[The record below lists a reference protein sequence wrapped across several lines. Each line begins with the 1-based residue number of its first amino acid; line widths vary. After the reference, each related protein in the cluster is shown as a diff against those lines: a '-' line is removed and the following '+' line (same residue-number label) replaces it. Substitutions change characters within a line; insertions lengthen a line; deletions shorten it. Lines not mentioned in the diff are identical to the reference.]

1 MNNQRILS
9 ALGIGVGL
17 LIFLQA
23 CNSGDRTGISSSANR
38 TATNEISSKSNDSA
52 ITKVQSTSQTTVD
65 PLAKFDKAKSEK
77 LTDTAK
83 LLAGMDIDANS
94 PLAKVQKN
102 NGWRNHQNFFKN
114 AWSKL
119 EKQQLAKVRKWSSE
133 ELQQINASSPSI
145 FYPFSGPD
153 FLYAYSLFPKAKEF
167 LLIGL
172 EPVGTI
178 PDFTK
183 LSHNQS
189 NYKLRESRSSLSEI
203 LQFSFFRTND
213 MKVDLQK
220 QGVLPILYVFMAR
233 TGNRILDLQYVGL
246 DKDAKIQKFEKGMVA
261 GVKIAFVPQGE
272 SEPRNLYYF
281 STDLSDSGLK
291 RRPELTEFV
300 TKLDNPVTYLKAAS
314 YLMYNGSFSNI
325 KNTILANSSHLLQD
339 DSGMPLKS
347 FNTSQ
352 WDLKFYG
359 AYTRPIGLFNN
370 RYQSD
375 LRKVYTSNKSIKPL
389 NFGIGYKFGVNQS
402 NLMLAKTKKIANQPP
417 KVLGNN

>member
-9 ALGIGVGL
+9 VLGSGIGL
-17 LIFLQA
+17 LFFLQA
-23 CNSGDRTGISSSANR
+23 CNTSSTSEVSNSANR
-38 TATNEISSKSNDSA
+38 TSTNEISSNSNDSA
-52 ITKVQSTSQTTVD
+52 INKVQSTSQTTVD
-65 PLAKFDKAKSEK
+65 PLAKFDKVKSEK

-83 LLAGMDIDANS
+83 LLAGMNLDADS
-94 PLAKVQKN
+94 PVAKVQKN

-119 EKQQLAKVRKWSSE
+119 ENQQLAKVRKWSSE
-133 ELQQINASSPSI
+133 ELQQINASSESI

-153 FLYAYSLFPKAKEF
+153 FLYAYSLFPKAKEY

-172 EPVGTI
+172 EPVGNI

-183 LSHNQS
+183 LSDNQS
-189 NYKLRESRSSLSEI
+189 NYKLREARSSLSEI

-233 TGNRILDLQYVGL
+233 TGNRILDLQYIGL
-246 DKDAKIQKFEKGMVA
+246 DKDANIQKFEKGMVP

-272 SEPRNLYYF
+272 SEPRNLYYL

-291 RRPELTEFV
+291 RRPELTKFV
-300 TKLDNPVTYLKAAS
+300 AKLDNPVTYLKAAS

-325 KNTILANSSHLLQD
+325 KNTILARSSYLLQD

-347 FNTSQ
+347 FNSSQ

-359 AYTRPIGLFNN
+359 AYTRPIGLFSN

-375 LRKVYTSNKSIKPL
+375 LRKVYANNKSIKSL

-402 NLMLAKTKKIANQPP
+402 NLMLGKTKKLTNKIQ
-417 KVLGNN
+417 